1 MRSRLTFPV
10 AGVGKE
16 KPRRERAGQ
25 VTLPPN
31 GGKEGKCLVCREEC
45 PKGQY
50 PSGALTSKKS
60 LPIRCGGKVGTAS
73 SSLRAWTA
81 ARPLSSNGNSL

>member
-45 PKGQY
+45 P
-50 PSGALTSKKS
+50 
-60 LPIRCGGKVGTAS
+60 
-73 SSLRAWTA
+73 
-81 ARPLSSNGNSL
+81 N